1 MREKERKKKQQP
13 GRNRGACEKKKW
25 EQKNEGGGMESM
37 KGGGGALINS
47 HMCTGRSSVKAGP
60 GAPPRVEGV
69 MGWARGPPW
78 LFVSLLILVISSI
91 LLLAALHAPES
102 SSSFWASLG
111 GLQCNEDIRK
121 VLFHGWKT
129 YFHID

>member
-37 KGGGGALINS
+37 KGGALINS